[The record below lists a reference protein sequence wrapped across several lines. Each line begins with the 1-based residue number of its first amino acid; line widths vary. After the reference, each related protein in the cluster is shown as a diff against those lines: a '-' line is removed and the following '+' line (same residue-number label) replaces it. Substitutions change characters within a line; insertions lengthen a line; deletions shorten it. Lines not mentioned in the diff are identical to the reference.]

1 MTEFMM
7 GSVAAGKISTGDATS
22 PSLPEPKELKFDLDD
37 QSKKDIKT
45 ALSNFDQLMEQH
57 ELEVCFPSERVLS
70 VLKYI

>member
-1 MTEFMM
+1 
-7 GSVAAGKISTGDATS
+7 
-22 PSLPEPKELKFDLDD
+22 LKFDLDD

-70 VLKYI
+70 VLMYV